1 MESQLEEFTKKEEKV
16 VPKNIKV
23 EKKRNRKDK
32 YVKAIEQIIYFMLN
46 NDWVI
51 TLVEQAKLNLT
62 ISNYRILCLEIEY
75 YYRTYGN
82 INIADFY
89 TYIQDKEEI
98 KNTLDEI
105 LETTYSEETNE
116 EELNDYFKVI
126 RDYSIEKEIERLTK
140 LMKQEHDP
148 DEQAKIGNQIMKLRL
163 GE

>member
-1 MESQLEEFTKKEEKV
+1 
-16 VPKNIKV
+16 
-23 EKKRNRKDK
+23 
-32 YVKAIEQIIYFMLN
+32 MLN

-51 TLVEQAKLNLT
+51 TQVEKERVNFPTETMRA
-62 ISNYRILCLEIEY
+62 ICSEI
-75 YYRTYGN
+75 TYFYKKNGI
-82 INIADFY
+82 INVADFY

-126 RDYSIEKEIERLTK
+126 RGYSIEKEIERLTK